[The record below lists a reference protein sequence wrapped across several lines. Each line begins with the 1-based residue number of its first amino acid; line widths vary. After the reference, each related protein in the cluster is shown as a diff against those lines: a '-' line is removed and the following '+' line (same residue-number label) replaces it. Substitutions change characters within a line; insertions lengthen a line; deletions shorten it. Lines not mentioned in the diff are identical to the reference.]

1 MTLFFN
7 GNLCVSFSM
16 KLFDL
21 HLAVT
26 LYSRYNIEKPIA
38 RIVGFEDAA
47 LDPVDWP
54 IAPAVGIKSLLSRFG
69 LDATKDIHQW
79 EINEAFAMVVIANLR
94 ILGLSE
100 NYKVTSCYVTCTIQI
115 KHVVIQISW

>member
-1 MTLFFN
+1 MKIFDSN
-7 GNLCVSFSM
+7 VS
-16 KLFDL
+16 
-21 HLAVT
+21 VT
-26 LYSRYNIEKPIA
+26 IYFRYNIQKPIA

-54 IAPAVGIKSLLSRFG
+54 IAPAVGIKALLSRFG

-100 NYKVTSCYVTCTIQI
+100 NYKVAYVRFL
-115 KHVVIQISW
+115 VIRISSLIYI